1 MVFVFLALSSI
12 AGTIFTVAF
21 VTWIVALIINKKDLI
36 KRAWKFTW
44 ISFIVAVSIGVVAA
58 LGIYSSSNHSSD
70 SDIEQVD
77 DAESTSE
84 DEEFSREEEARQN
97 AKEDMV
103 YTKKA
108 PKHDPIDGSGVL
120 SKYNMKNGYK
130 VNYYKDDGSYY
141 YYREDSSGNTAYNL
155 NDEITT
161 VKGNEA
167 YLKKHKD
174 DISEDYLR
182 AYHGGDVEMNDYIKK
197 DGEDDNSRFE
207 RIKATGVFTVNPPQ
221 RDSVA
226 GGVLSKKYNRKNGY
240 LVNYYYGTVKTPLN
254 YKETSNT
261 QYYYYANI
269 TEYPYQ
275 SAQGYEYSTPTEEGK
290 KAETVE
296 DNEEHLRNF
305 SQIVL
310 QQ

>member
-1 MVFVFLALSSI
+1 MVFIFLGLSSI
-12 AGTIFTVAF
+12 AGTVFSVAF

-44 ISFIVAVSIGVVAA
+44 ISFIVAVSIGVVSA
-58 LGIYSSSNHSSD
+58 LGIYSGSNHSSD

-174 DISEDYLR
+174 DISEDYLQ
-182 AYHGGDVEMNDYIKK
+182 AYGNEVDMNKYIKK
-197 DGEDDNSRFE
+197 DNEDNNVFFE
-207 RIKATGVFTVNPPQ
+207 RIKATGVFTVNPPK
-221 RDSVA
+221 RDNIV

-240 LVNYYYGTVKTPLN
+240 LVNYYYGTAKTPLD
-254 YKETSNT
+254 YKETSDT
-261 QYYYYANI
+261 EYYYYINSN
-269 TEYPYQ
+269 EYPYTE
-275 SAQGYEYSTPTEEGK
+275 AQGYEYSTPTEEGK
-290 KAETVE
+290 RAETVE
-296 DNEEHLRNF
+296 DNEEHLRNAP
-305 SQIVL
+305 QIVL